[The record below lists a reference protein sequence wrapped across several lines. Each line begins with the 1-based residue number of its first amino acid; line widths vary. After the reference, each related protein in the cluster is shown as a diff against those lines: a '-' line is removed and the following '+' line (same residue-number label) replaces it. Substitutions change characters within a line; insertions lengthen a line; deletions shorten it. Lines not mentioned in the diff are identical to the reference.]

1 MALGI
6 KEKMARRAALEIEA
20 GSIVNLG
27 IGMPTL
33 VADFIPS
40 DRHVI
45 LHGENGL
52 LGIGPTPLKGKENPL
67 ITNAGGLP
75 CTVGPGGSYFDSAT
89 SFAIIRKG
97 LIDLT
102 ILGTLEVAENGDL
115 ANWII
120 PGKLVPGMGG
130 GMELAQ
136 RSRKVLVLTSHVNKK
151 GEPKI
156 RSRCTLPLTA
166 RKCVNIIITDL
177 AVIEVTEQG
186 LLLREIFEH
195 TTVEEVIEKTEAP
208 LHLATPV
215 KIIEKGDEH
224 E

>member
-1 MALGI
+1 MGI
-6 KEKMARRAALEIEA
+6 EEQMARRAAREIEA
-20 GSIVNLG
+20 KSTVNLG
-27 IGMPTL
+27 IGLPTM
-33 VADFIPS
+33 VADFIPAEKN
-40 DRHVI
+40 VM

-52 LGIGPTPLKGKENPL
+52 LGIGPTPDKGSENPL
-67 ITNAGGLP
+67 VTNAGGLP
-75 CTVGPGGSYFDSAT
+75 CTIGAMGSFFDSAT
-89 SFAIIRKG
+89 SFAVIRKR

-136 RSRKVLVLTSHVNKK
+136 RSRKVLVLTRHVNKR

-156 RSRCTLPLTA
+156 RKRCTLPLTA
-166 RKCVNIIITDL
+166 AGCVDIIITDL
-177 AVIEVTEQG
+177 AVIQVTENG

-195 TTVEEVIEKTEAP
+195 TTVDEVIEKTEAA
-208 LHLATPV
+208 LVLADPV
-215 KIIEKGDEH
+215 EIISGT
-224 E
+224 